1 VRVPLPSARYGNDT
15 TIGGFWARALPQV
28 RELPGVTAA
37 GVGDAM
43 PPYDP
48 GMNINNFDLA
58 DRPVPAGTA
67 QPVSPWVGV
76 DGEYFAALG
85 MRLLEG
91 RRFGPGDSAQAP
103 PVVVVSHSWAQHY
116 FPAGDAVGR
125 RLVSGGCTTCPHT
138 IVIGVVSDVRYQ
150 GLSGTP
156 EAVYYPLTQQWQP
169 TLNLFVRTA
178 APPAQAIAGVRAALR
193 SVEPGVPLDDAAPM
207 EERVAE
213 SVAQPRHWTAILG
226 GFAAAALGLAAVGVF
241 GMLSYT
247 VSARRREIGVRMA
260 LGARRRDVIGMVVR
274 RGMGHA
280 LAGAA
285 IGLVAAAGG
294 ARWLESALFEVRA
307 TDPPTLAA
315 VTLLLLAVALVAS
328 WLPARRAASIDPMEA
343 IRVE

>member
-1 VRVPLPSARYGNDT
+1 
-15 TIGGFWARALPQV
+15 
-28 RELPGVTAA
+28 
-37 GVGDAM
+37 
-43 PPYDP
+43 
-48 GMNINNFDLA
+48 
-58 DRPVPAGTA
+58 
-67 QPVSPWVGV
+67 VS
-76 DGEYFAALG
+76 
-85 MRLLEG
+85 R
-91 RRFGPGDSAQAP
+91 
-103 PVVVVSHSWAQHY
+103 SWAQHY

-125 RLVSGGCTTCPHT
+125 QLVSGGCTTCPLT
-138 IVIGVVSDVRYQ
+138 TVVGVVSDVRYQ

-156 EAVYYPLTQQWQP
+156 EAVYYPLTAQWQP

-178 APPAQAIAGVRAALR
+178 APPTQVIAGVRAALR

-207 EERVAE
+207 AERVAE

-241 GMLSYT
+241 GLLSYT

-285 IGLVAAAGG
+285 IGLAAAAGG
-294 ARWLESALFEVRA
+294 ARWLESALFEVQA
-307 TDPPTLAA
+307 TNPPTLAA

-328 WLPARRAASIDPMEA
+328 WLPARRAASINPVEA